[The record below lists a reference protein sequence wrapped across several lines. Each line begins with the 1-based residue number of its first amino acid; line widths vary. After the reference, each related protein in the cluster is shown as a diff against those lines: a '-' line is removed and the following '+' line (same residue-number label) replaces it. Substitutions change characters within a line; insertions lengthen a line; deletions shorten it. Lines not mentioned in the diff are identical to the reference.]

1 MEAVTMIKAA
11 ALAAQN
17 KNNIGKIL
25 TILLGILLAPLILIL
40 MVYVQVMS
48 AFSPEGLLQSPD
60 TFDGANSAVYQSIHA
75 VTDPF
80 YEEIDTQLDAAESDI
95 QRYNTYVYDI
105 IDDQGRTQTVRDE
118 PGITKK
124 KHYISESVIIAYL
137 LQTDG
142 AIDTATGYINEEVTE
157 NFLHSICTVTSSN
170 GGDDT
175 WSVENKILTI
185 NQIADLYICLQR
197 L

>member
-60 TFDGANSAVYQSIHA
+60 TFDGANSAVYQSM
-75 VTDPF
+75 
-80 YEEIDTQLDAAESDI
+80 Q
-95 QRYNTYVYDI
+95 
-105 IDDQGRTQTVRDE
+105 
-118 PGITKK
+118 
-124 KHYISESVIIAYL
+124 
-137 LQTDG
+137 
-142 AIDTATGYINEEVTE
+142 
-157 NFLHSICTVTSSN
+157 
-170 GGDDT
+170 
-175 WSVENKILTI
+175 
-185 NQIADLYICLQR
+185 
-197 L
+197 